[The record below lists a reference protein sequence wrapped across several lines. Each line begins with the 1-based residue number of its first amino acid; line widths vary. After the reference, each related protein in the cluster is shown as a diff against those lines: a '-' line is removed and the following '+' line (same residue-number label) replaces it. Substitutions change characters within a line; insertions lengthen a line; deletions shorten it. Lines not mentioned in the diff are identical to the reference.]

1 LKALGEK
8 QSLNA
13 AAKKLRMSFR
23 GAWGRIK
30 VSEERMGLKL
40 VAISDNRRSSRL
52 TEEAQILINHFEKL
66 ERELEILIRLADQDF
81 QKLIRNDA
89 T

>member
-1 LKALGEK
+1 
-8 QSLNA
+8 
-13 AAKKLRMSFR
+13 
-23 GAWGRIK
+23 
-30 VSEERMGLKL
+30 MGLKL